1 MRVLAF
7 LLAACVSAVAAGSER
22 THLVLLT
29 WGSRFEED
37 VNRRLVKAFEAAHPG
52 IDVELRVQPS
62 LYEEK
67 VRTLLAAD
75 LLPDVLYVGSYEFPA
90 LARRDVF
97 LDLEPWLEGF
107 PRDDFFPEVLDA
119 FRWNG
124 HLLGLPKDWTPFV
137 LYVNVDLFER
147 AGVALPT
154 DAWTWDD
161 YLDAAK
167 KLTRDLD
174 GDGEPDVWGCAQAQ
188 WFDAVLCWIEQNG
201 AHAFDRDASGR
212 LRCVLD
218 DPRAAE
224 AVQFLRDLR
233 WKHRVA
239 YPEGLHLQ
247 QSQALNAV
255 QLFMDGRVAMFGP
268 VGRWQTLTF
277 AEIAKRDRPFRWDVA
292 PPPHRAARWTAI
304 GTTAYCVSRRTS
316 HPREAAELV
325 RFLTGPEGSRLDA
338 SLGIAVPALR
348 TVASSDAFLTPGE
361 PPAHDEVFLE
371 AAAYAHV
378 PPLTPWFQEL
388 NAKWDALA
396 ERVLGLNR
404 GDTAEELRALAA
416 EMNEVAA
423 DDGREQSWPRVD
435 PGVVRGVGIGVAA
448 LVVALALLAVGPLR
462 LGRSRLARREERA
475 GYLFVSPWIVGFVVF
490 SLGPIVASM
499 LLSFAS
505 WDAIGPAS
513 NARVAGLENWTRLLE
528 RDPLFWKSLR
538 VTLLYTALSVPLG
551 LVASLGAALLL
562 NAPMRGIGIFRTI
575 FQLPS
580 VVSGV
585 ATAVLWWWVF
595 GGKFGLLNLGLRAIG
610 LPAPDWLADDRYTLA
625 AFVLMSL
632 WSIGSAMLVF
642 LAGLQTI
649 PAELLESATL
659 DGASAW
665 TRFRR
670 VTLPMLSPVI
680 LFNLVLGVIGS
691 FQTFSQSFVMTHGGP
706 NDATLF
712 LVLYVYRNAFEWQK
726 MGYAAAL
733 AWFLFAMVLA
743 CTLLLFRWSRGWV
756 HYEGGE
762 R

>member
-1 MRVLAF
+1 
-7 LLAACVSAVAAGSER
+7 
-22 THLVLLT
+22 
-29 WGSRFEED
+29 
-37 VNRRLVKAFEAAHPG
+37 
-52 IDVELRVQPS
+52 
-62 LYEEK
+62 
-67 VRTLLAAD
+67 
-75 LLPDVLYVGSYEFPA
+75 
-90 LARRDVF
+90 
-97 LDLEPWLEGF
+97 
-107 PRDDFFPEVLDA
+107 
-119 FRWNG
+119 
-124 HLLGLPKDWTPFV
+124 
-137 LYVNVDLFER
+137 
-147 AGVALPT
+147 
-154 DAWTWDD
+154 
-161 YLDAAK
+161 
-167 KLTRDLD
+167 
-174 GDGEPDVWGCAQAQ
+174 
-188 WFDAVLCWIEQNG
+188 
-201 AHAFDRDASGR
+201 
-212 LRCVLD
+212 
-218 DPRAAE
+218 
-224 AVQFLRDLR
+224 
-233 WKHRVA
+233 
-239 YPEGLHLQ
+239 
-247 QSQALNAV
+247 
-255 QLFMDGRVAMFGP
+255 
-268 VGRWQTLTF
+268 
-277 AEIAKRDRPFRWDVA
+277 
-292 PPPHRAARWTAI
+292 
-304 GTTAYCVSRRTS
+304 
-316 HPREAAELV
+316 
-325 RFLTGPEGSRLDA
+325 
-338 SLGIAVPALR
+338 
-348 TVASSDAFLTPGE
+348 
-361 PPAHDEVFLE
+361 
-371 AAAYAHV
+371 
-378 PPLTPWFQEL
+378 
-388 NAKWDALA
+388 
-396 ERVLGLNR
+396 
-404 GDTAEELRALAA
+404 
-416 EMNEVAA
+416 
-423 DDGREQSWPRVD
+423 
-435 PGVVRGVGIGVAA
+435 
-448 LVVALALLAVGPLR
+448 
-462 LGRSRLARREERA
+462 
-475 GYLFVSPWIVGFVVF
+475 
-490 SLGPIVASM
+490 M